1 MNKDQFYNIV
11 LDNLA
16 AVNYERVN
24 TPLSKDRL
32 IFNSGQ
38 REALTNLLEQIEK
51 W

>member
-1 MNKDQFYNIV
+1 MNKDLFFNLV

-16 AVNYERVN
+16 AVNKERVSSA
-24 TPLSKDRL
+24 LSKDRL